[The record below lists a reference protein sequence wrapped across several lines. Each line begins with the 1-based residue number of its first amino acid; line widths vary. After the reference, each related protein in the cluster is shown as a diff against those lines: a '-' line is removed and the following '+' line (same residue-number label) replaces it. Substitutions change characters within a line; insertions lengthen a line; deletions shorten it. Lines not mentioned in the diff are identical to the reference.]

1 MAEIPHTG
9 MAVSSDRGD
18 SLDVHPK
25 QKREVGERLA
35 AWALNKTYGYKNVIP
50 SGPLYKSGVFSGGA
64 AYISFDYAEG
74 LSTSDGKP
82 LRTFEVA
89 GDDGLFYPAQAV
101 VEDGKIKVWSD
112 KVKEP
117 ETVRY
122 GWQPFTRANLVNG
135 AGLPASTFR
144 AE

>member
-50 SGPLYKSGVFSGGA
+50 SGPLYKSVVFSGGA
-64 AYISFDYAEG
+64 
-74 LSTSDGKP
+74 
-82 LRTFEVA
+82 
-89 GDDGLFYPAQAV
+89 DGLFYPAQAV
-101 VEDGKIKVWSD
+101 VENGKIKVWSD

>member
-1 MAEIPHTG
+1 M
-9 MAVSSDRGD
+9 SFLRDRFINQ
-18 SLDVHPK
+18 SYLV
-25 QKREVGERLA
+25 EVRLIF
-35 AWALNKTYGYKNVIP
+35 LLIMRRGC
-50 SGPLYKSGVFSGGA
+50 
-64 AYISFDYAEG
+64 
-74 LSTSDGKP
+74 STSDGKP

-101 VEDGKIKVWSD
+101 VENGKIKVWSD

>member
-1 MAEIPHTG
+1 M
-9 MAVSSDRGD
+9 SFLRDRFINQ
-18 SLDVHPK
+18 SYLV
-25 QKREVGERLA
+25 EVRLIF
-35 AWALNKTYGYKNVIP
+35 LLIMRR
-50 SGPLYKSGVFSGGA
+50 SCPLRMGNR
-64 AYISFDYAEG
+64 
-74 LSTSDGKP
+74 

-101 VEDGKIKVWSD
+101 VENGKIKVWSD

>member
-1 MAEIPHTG
+1 MSNLKIKDKKKEAIKTVNKKIKENF
-9 MAVSSDRGD
+9 SSLK
-18 SLDVHPK
+18 S
-25 QKREVGERLA
+25 
-35 AWALNKTYGYKNVIP
+35 NV
-50 SGPLYKSGVFSGGA
+50 
-64 AYISFDYAEG
+64 EN
-74 LSTSDGKP
+74 
-82 LRTFEVA
+82 
-89 GDDGLFYPAQAV
+89 
-101 VEDGKIKVWSD
+101 GKIKVWSD